1 MFIEMRLIVDVE
13 LCAVEL
19 MARRYIGTVDAVAR
33 FRVAGHAPGTYNE
46 YPDCMTPTIVLDEIT
61 TNR

>member
-1 MFIEMRLIVDVE
+1 VDVE